1 MAGLVAGLVPRPRNT
16 TKAALRLATA
26 TLLTG
31 LLALS
36 GVALLLAALC
46 VALAPAVGTA
56 GALALTGLVCLGLA
70 CLGLAVAALAAT
82 ARPPLPP
89 PPPVPHPDPMLKMV
103 FDLGT
108 LLGRSLRRR

>member
-1 MAGLVAGLVPRPRNT
+1 MGALLAGLVAGLVPPSRNT

-56 GALALTGLVCLGLA
+56 GALALTGLA